1 MSTSRGSEF
10 PLAVGFS
17 GLIALVLSL
26 MALPVW
32 LMAARPDWLGLWA
45 IYWITRQP
53 ARIGMGGAW
62 LAGLLMDVVGGAV
75 LGRHALA
82 LGVVAYASLIL
93 RGRMH
98 IYTLPQQMALVFLVT
113 TLDQLLCHWVQ
124 NLSGHSTPNLS
135 FLMGPVASA
144 LLWPMLAMIG
154 ARDAT
159 MQSWRLPH

>member
-1 MSTSRGSEF
+1 M
-10 PLAVGFS
+10 
-17 GLIALVLSL
+17 
-26 MALPVW
+26 
-32 LMAARPDWLGLWA
+32 
-45 IYWITRQP
+45 
-53 ARIGMGGAW
+53 
-62 LAGLLMDVVGGAV
+62 
-75 LGRHALA
+75 
-82 LGVVAYASLIL
+82 VAYASLIL
-93 RGRMH
+93 RGRML